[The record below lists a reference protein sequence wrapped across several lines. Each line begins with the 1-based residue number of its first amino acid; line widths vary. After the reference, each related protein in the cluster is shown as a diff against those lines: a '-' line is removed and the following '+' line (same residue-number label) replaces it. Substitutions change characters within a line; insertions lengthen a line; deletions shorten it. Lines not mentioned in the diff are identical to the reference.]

1 MHAHVSEK
9 KSEIRCFW
17 SLDEKKHI
25 NTDIS
30 FDTTHSLSFISFGLV
45 SIGLRL
51 EKCPKVLI
59 LFSFCSEDDYLSFR
73 LSDMWLRQLFLCMHC

>member
-1 MHAHVSEK
+1 MHAHVSVVEK
-9 KSEIRCFW
+9 KSEIRSFW

-45 SIGLRL
+45 SIGLRANNA
-51 EKCPKVLI
+51 V
-59 LFSFCSEDDYLSFR
+59 S
-73 LSDMWLRQLFLCMHC
+73 LRKNARKH